1 MHKDLTQKLLYKN
14 IYEQKID
21 SAAMVDFFPF
31 EDCRG
36 VVVRF
41 QSKIFHSNTMRL
53 LPLLISSVFR
63 FTKVFKNC
71 KLVTL

>member
-14 IYEQKID
+14 IYGQKID

-36 VVVRF
+36 VLVRF
-41 QSKIFHSNTMRL
+41 QTKIFNSNTMR
-53 LPLLISSVFR
+53 PLLIYSVFR
-63 FTKVFKNC
+63 FAKVCKNC
-71 KLVTL
+71 KRGTL